1 MQTLINSITPFFSI
15 VIPSYNRS
23 TLIQGTLDSVLAQT
37 FTDFEVWVVDNCST
51 DDTAEVV
58 KTYCQKDARIQFVQN
73 DQNYDRSY
81 SRNRGIGLS
90 RGQYIS
96 LLDSDDFL
104 LPTCLEDAF
113 QFIQKN
119 PETKALH
126 FDYEMVDETKRV
138 LSNSKKWPNYPSTLQ
153 RILIANYIGNIGFFV
168 KNDILNENLYD
179 TTLMLTGSE
188 DWDFW
193 IRLIHRVPDLK
204 SLPKINAQVLQHEGR
219 TMNQFDG
226 EKLNKRTDYI
236 IEKHLSKAKA
246 IHFENEFLSSCYILI
261 GNGYQE
267 SNDIKMAWQFYKKAI
282 KERFQTFFSYRAI
295 ALIKN
300 IVLKT
305 IFNFLIKT

>member
-1 MQTLINSITPFFSI
+1 MQTPINSMSPFFSI

-23 TLIQGTLDSVLAQT
+23 VLIQGTLDSVLAQT
-37 FTDFEVWVVDNCST
+37 FADYEVLVVDNCST

-58 KTYCQKDARIQFVQN
+58 AGYTQRDARIQFYQN

-81 SRNRGIGLS
+81 SRNRGIELS

-104 LPTCLEDAF
+104 LPSCLEDAY

-119 PETKALH
+119 PDTKVLH
-126 FDYEMVDETKRV
+126 FDYEMVDESKKV
-138 LSNSKKWPNYPSTLQ
+138 LSNSKKWPNYPTALQ
-153 RILIANYIGNIGFFV
+153 RILVANYIGNIGFFV
-168 KNDILNENLYD
+168 KNDLLKENLYD
-179 TTLMLTGSE
+179 ATRMLTGSE

-193 IRLIHRVPDLK
+193 IRLIHHVPDLK

-226 EKLNKRTDYI
+226 EKLNQRTDYI
-236 IEKHLSKAKA
+236 IEKHLAKA
-246 IHFENEFLSSCYILI
+246 QSIHFEKEFLSSCNILI

-267 SNDIKMAWQFYKKAI
+267 SNDVKMAWQFYKKAI
-282 KERFQTFFSYRAI
+282 GVRFVSVFSYRAM
-295 ALIKN
+295 ALLKN
-300 IVLKT
+300 IIRKG
-305 IFNFLIKT
+305 FFLIF